1 MTERDGTNY
10 RLLLKIF
17 DLTFSTFTLI
27 ILKYVGVP
35 PPYIFLRFNVYA
47 GPNHP
52 LDTKGRKKQENFAEV
67 EKFSTFI
74 GKQKFSSLR
83 PFLGSFI
90 GAPKIFWPLRVRS
103 LGSSSFAHRILSSWT
118 DYVFNVFNAPSRPR
132 HLEF

>member
-17 DLTFSTFTLI
+17 DLAFSTFTLI

-52 LDTKGRKKQENFAEV
+52 LDKKGRKKQKIFAGGKNFELSL
-67 EKFSTFI
+67 E
-74 GKQKFSSLR
+74 KFSSLR

-103 LGSSSFAHRILSSWT
+103 LGSSSFAHRILSSCA
-118 DYVFNVFNAPSRPR
+118 DYVFNLFNAPSRSR